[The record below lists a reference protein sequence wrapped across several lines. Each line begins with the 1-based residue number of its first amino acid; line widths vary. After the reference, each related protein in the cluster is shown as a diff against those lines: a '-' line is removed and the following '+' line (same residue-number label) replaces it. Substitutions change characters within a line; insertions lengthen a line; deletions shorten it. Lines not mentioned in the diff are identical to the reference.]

1 MSGNLKKTKEDRFS
15 RHKRKRSRL
24 RKGSRKVIEPSKP
37 KTTQEEKV
45 KRQQILRS
53 KKNEKK
59 V

>member
-15 RHKRKRSRL
+15 RQKRKRSKL
-24 RKGSRKVIEPSKP
+24 RRGSRKITEPSKP
-37 KTTQEEKV
+37 KTTQEEKI
-45 KRQQILRS
+45 KRQRILRS